1 MTGRDLGSNDVS
13 ITTIS
18 GGGGGGSRSSSITV
32 VDVPVTMTL
41 PPAYDSLLPLYD
53 DKDLPNYND
62 VVGTVSPEQPPTY
75 DNHDPPPLD
84 SQPTTTPASC
94 AT

>member
-1 MTGRDLGSNDVS
+1 
-13 ITTIS
+13 
-18 GGGGGGSRSSSITV
+18 
-32 VDVPVTMTL
+32 MTL

-62 VVGTVSPEQPPTY
+62 VVGTVSPEQPPSY
-75 DNHDPPPLD
+75 DNHGPSPLD
-84 SQPTTTPASC
+84 SQPTHCSTTTPASC